1 MMDFIMV
8 PAILA
13 IVTLGIYKL
22 FELFVCK
29 KERLTIIEKM
39 GEKFSPDML
48 ERKINFASLGNFS
61 FSSLKLGCLLVGMGL
76 GIFVGY
82 VICATTIPDYMG
94 VRDNYWRAD
103 SIATLVY
110 GATVLFFGGV
120 GLIIAFIVELK
131 NKKLS

>member
-8 PAILA
+8 PTILA

-39 GEKFSPDML
+39 GDKFSPDML
-48 ERKINFASLGNFS
+48 EHKINFSSLGNFS

-76 GIFVGY
+76 GILVGY
-82 VICATTIPDYMG
+82 VICMLTIPDYLG
-94 VRDNYWRAD
+94 SENAYWKVDR
-103 SIATLVY
+103 IATLIY
-110 GATVLFFGGV
+110 GASVLLFGGI
-120 GLIIAFIVELK
+120 GLIAAFVIELK
-131 NKKLS
+131 NKK